1 MIIFRSIHVAANGI
15 ISLFFFLQ
23 LGNIPLCIYIYIY
36 LYTFRFHLSVN
47 KHLGCFHVL
56 AIVNSATINT
66 GVLESFQLF
75 PVIGAGLLKIP
86 MAKWWNESGLEESDL
101 GSNPR
106 E

>member
-1 MIIFRSIHVAANGI
+1 MLLQMALFHS
-15 ISLFFFLQ
+15 FFFYSWV
-23 LGNIPLCIYIYIY
+23 IFHCVYIY